1 MKTVSRIICRY
12 IGAAFGIVSAVF
24 LVNAILLIGTV
35 ICFGSRQDTYYPIG
49 RYTDSFVKQADGGFS
64 TRIPLESTAFCW
76 AMLLSEDGSL
86 LWQEKLPDNLN
97 HNYTA
102 PEIASFTRW
111 YLDDYP
117 VMVYWN
123 DFGLV
128 VAGLPRGSM
137 TRFDFYMDSNLL
149 NALLKGVGPLL
160 LLDVGIVLLL
170 CLWLGWKAAGP
181 LRGIAQGI
189 DELAEGRPICLQAV
203 GSAAELAEK
212 LNRASEHLQEQAR
225 MIEQRDTARTNW
237 IAGVSHDIRTPLAL
251 IVGYAEQLEHNGP
264 DTITRQ
270 KASSI
275 RVQSMKIKKLVEDLN
290 LTSKLQYNAHP
301 LRLEAA
307 AVGPWL
313 RESLADFCDGLDK
326 EYSVEISMSE
336 FADRQVLMMDKGLMT
351 RALDNLLVNSVR
363 HNPDGCLITVFAGIE
378 GDCFRLS
385 VKDNGTGYPREI
397 LEVLRGSAEKENA
410 PHILGLYLVCRIVEA
425 HHGSVRFFNDTGAVC
440 EMIVRLV
447 YPDSAQPPL
456 PFSMTDR
463 DLSAG

>member
-1 MKTVSRIICRY
+1 MKPNRPNRC
-12 IGAAFGIVSAVF
+12 
-24 LVNAILLIGTV
+24 
-35 ICFGSRQDTYYPIG
+35 G

-117 VMVYWN
+117 VMVYRN

-128 VAGLPRGSM
+128 VADLPRGSM

-203 GSAAELAEK
+203 GSAAEL
-212 LNRASEHLQEQAR
+212 
-225 MIEQRDTARTNW
+225 
-237 IAGVSHDIRTPLAL
+237 
-251 IVGYAEQLEHNGP
+251 AEQLEHNGP

-378 GDCFRLS
+378 GDCFRLL